1 MLYPVAWQLELLLC
15 FAVGVV
21 VLVVVGVVVLLC
33 GWCCC
38 LALWSELLVRLCA
51 SSGPRSAVFMAVNG
65 LATGE

>member
-1 MLYPVAWQLELLLC
+1 MLYPVAWQPELLLW

-21 VLVVVGVVVLLC
+21 ALLC
-33 GWCCC
+33 GWSWWLLCDWSCCV
-38 LALWSELLVRLCA
+38 ALRLELLVRLCA